1 MSDAWV
7 GVPASGVAG
16 GPQFAPAVELGAATA
31 SLGQPFGVGG
41 LGAASSPMATV
52 LVFPLGCGDRSGGR
66 VRAGRDGGQL
76 HGASQRASVPTRR
89 VAAAGASSDGGE
101 SSDSGERPV
110 RTGEGEG
117 WSSPLAPWRIR
128 ALRYIAAHP
137 GAGSREI
144 AASGSASCACETS
157 TLLRRMEE
165 LDFVE
170 HMPRPDA
177 RRGAWHL
184 TAHGH
189 LAVSAADRPRSH
201 LVAV

>member
-1 MSDAWV
+1 MSDTCV

-16 GPQFAPAVELGAATA
+16 GAQLAAAVELGAATA

-41 LGAASSPMATV
+41 LGAASSAMATV
-52 LVFPLGCGDRSGGR
+52 LMFPLGRGGGSGR
-66 VRAGRDGGQL
+66 RAGIGRGGGHA
-76 HGASQRASVPTRR
+76 HGTSERPPVLRR
-89 VAAAGASSDGGE
+89 HIAAAGALSDGGE
-101 SSDSGERPV
+101 RPDRAGDSER
-110 RTGEGEG
+110 

-144 AASGSASCACETS
+144 AASGSASCACQTS

-170 HMPRPDA
+170 HTPRHDA
-177 RRGAWHL
+177 RRPAWQL

>member
-1 MSDAWV
+1 MSDTRA
-7 GVPASGVAG
+7 GVPAAGVAC
-16 GPQFAPAVELGAATA
+16 GPRLAAVIELGAATA

-52 LVFPLGCGDRSGGR
+52 LTFPAGWCDRSGRG
-66 VRAGRDGGQL
+66 AGSGVDGER
-76 HGASQRASVPTRR
+76 QRAPRR
-89 VAAAGASSDGGE
+89 ASEARSTPASRAAAGRAHPG
-101 SSDSGERPV
+101 SGERPV
-110 RTGEGEG
+110 QAGGDSQG

-128 ALRYIAAHP
+128 TLRYIAAHP

-144 AASGSASCACETS
+144 AASSSGSCACQTS

-170 HMPRPDA
+170 NTHRQDA
-177 RRGAWHL
+177 RRRAWHL
-184 TAHGH
+184 TAHGQ
-189 LAVSAADRPRSH
+189 LAVSAADRPSSH